1 MLKNITALFFV
12 LTSAFQIKAQDSSFV
27 HPCALHKISSF
38 QKLAKS
44 STKDLSESV
53 KYDLNYLKLDLVLD
67 NMSTQID
74 EGHAT
79 LKARVVVQ
87 SLDAF
92 VCELHEDLIL
102 DSAKINGVNV
112 GVLRNASEL
121 RLIINNPILNGN
133 EVQADIY
140 YHGTPPAANQFFGG
154 IFNAVSPS
162 WGARVTWTLSQPF
175 SAHTWWPSKQ
185 DLTDKIDSSEV
196 WLTVPNNLKGGSN
209 GLLQNE
215 TSLPNGKTRF
225 EWKHQHPIA
234 YYLISIAVGPYIEYN
249 FTADL
254 PNTTE
259 QVFVQNF
266 IYDNPNTL
274 TNFQNDI
281 DETADM
287 LYLFSEQFGLYP
299 FRNEKYGH
307 CMAPLSGGM
316 EHQTMTTQG
325 FFVRSLTA
333 HELGHQWFGDNVTC
347 SNWGHIWVNEGFA
360 SYSEYLFEES
370 ISLTSAQNDML
381 SVHNDVM
388 SSPGGSVYVT
398 DQTDENKIFSSRL
411 SYNKGSALVH
421 MLRHWVNNDALFF
434 EGMQAY
440 QNTYANA
447 TASAEDFINSMS
459 LVSAVDF
466 GEFLN
471 DWYYGEGY
479 PTISLD
485 YNETTAGLVVELSQ
499 QGSVPNGTDFFETY
513 LELEVS
519 FTDNTVETFRVK
531 NTFNNQQFLL
541 NTGKEVASII
551 IDPNNWV
558 LNRVGSIEKNTDLL
572 FTQTAIVDGFLEA
585 QFKLYPNP
593 NKGSFTIANESLKEA
608 RMTVLNALGQV
619 LQIEAL
625 AQGDNLIR
633 TDLVEGVYLIKIEAQ
648 NAQFSKLLLIK

>member
-1 MLKNITALFFV
+1 MFKNLAVLVLFLLLIV
-12 LTSAFQIKAQDSSFV
+12 LTHAQEESYI
-27 HPCALHKISSF
+27 HPCASHKLSSF
-38 QKLAKS
+38 QNLAKAAN
-44 STKDLSESV
+44 KDLSESV
-53 KYDLNYLKLDLVLD
+53 KYDLHYVKLDLTLD

-74 EGHAT
+74 FGHAI
-79 LKARVVVQ
+79 LRARVVVQ

-92 VCELHEDLIL
+92 VCELHEDLIV
-102 DSAKINGVNV
+102 DSAKINGQNV

-121 RLIINNPILNGN
+121 KLLIANPILNAN

-175 SAHTWWPSKQ
+175 SAHTWCPTKQ
-185 DLTDKIDSSEV
+185 DLIDKIDSSEV

-215 TSLPNGKTRF
+215 TSLPNAKTRF
-225 EWKHQHPIA
+225 EWKHQHPID
-234 YYLISIAVGPYIEYN
+234 YYLISLAVGPYIEYN

-287 LYLFSEQFGLYP
+287 LYLFSEQFGQYP
-299 FRNEKYGH
+299 FRDEKYGH

-325 FFVRSLTA
+325 FFERSLTA

-347 SNWGHIWVNEGFA
+347 STWGHIWVNEGFA

-370 ISLTSAQNDML
+370 ISPNSAQNDML
-381 SVHNDVM
+381 AVHNNVM
-388 SSPGGSVYVT
+388 SAPGGSVYVV
-398 DQTDENKIFSSRL
+398 DQSDENLIFSSRL

-421 MLRHWVNNDALFF
+421 MIRHWVNNDALFF
-434 EGMQAY
+434 DGMQAY
-440 QNTYANA
+440 QNTFANG
-447 TASAEDFINSMS
+447 TASAEDFMNTMA
-459 LVSAVDF
+459 LVSGVDF

-479 PTISLD
+479 PTISLE
-485 YNETTAGLVVELSQ
+485 YNETSAGLVVQLSQ
-499 QGSVPNGTDFFETY
+499 ESSVPNITDFYESY
-513 LELEVS
+513 LELNVS
-519 FTDNTVETFRVK
+519 FTDNTVETFRVR
-531 NTFNNQQFLL
+531 NSFNNQQFLL
-541 NTGKEVASII
+541 NTWKEVSSITL
-551 IDPNNWV
+551 DPNNWV
-558 LNRVGSIEKNTDLL
+558 LNKTGSITKNLNL
-572 FTQTAIVDGFLEA
+572 EFTQTAIKEGDHFNLQV
-585 QFKLYPNP
+585 YPNP
-593 NKGSFTIANESLKEA
+593 SLGSFIVSNHSSEKLSLE
-608 RMTVLNALGQV
+608 VFNSLGQ
-619 LQIEAL
+619 LIAKEDLTPGINQLKKNL
-625 AQGDNLIR
+625 AS
-633 TDLVEGVYLIKIEAQ
+633 GVYFLKFMNASKISYTEVL
-648 NAQFSKLLLIK
+648 KVY